1 MPTTTPLTRAQRR
14 AHLEPA
20 MPIINAT
27 AAPTHQPGQP
37 SQRPCN
43 ELGVCQ
49 SRTPRCSADQCQQ
62 GRTPCPVPQACHL
75 AEPARQHPTT
85 RRVPPDFAR
94 GSGYQPLVDAP
105 ATGKEIA
112 AVVIAILAACAGVAA
127 IAWAAIRGGF

>member
-1 MPTTTPLTRAQRR
+1 
-14 AHLEPA
+14 

-37 SQRPCN
+37 GQPSQRTCN

-75 AEPARQHPTT
+75 AESARQHPTT

-112 AVVIAILAACAGVAA
+112 AVVIAIVAACAGVAA